1 MWLRWFV
8 SSAWV
13 GLTEQT
19 SAAQLHWDTRAT
31 LTGQRRNYS
40 RTSQSVSARWRL
52 PLAPRRRD
60 RIQPTCLEQS
70 ACAQTKISFQF
81 RVVKDTTEIHL
92 LGKKI
97 SQQCFLPKKKNFRVS
112 TGKLHW
118 LAPAHVRLHPILKYS
133 GPKNYG
139 GKEIHSILQT
149 VMSWRLLRSSVSSSW
164 TYMKLAYTMDKEKSI
179 SLLDLRTSVL
189 LRHG

>member
-1 MWLRWFV
+1 MLSIWWKKVQFQIYILQEMWLRWFV
-8 SSAWV
+8 SSAWA

-19 SAAQLHWDTRAT
+19 SAAQLHWDTRAA

-97 SQQCFLPKKKNFRVS
+97 SQQCFLPKKKKFQGIYWKTS
-112 TGKLHW
+112 
-118 LAPAHVRLHPILKYS
+118 LA
-133 GPKNYG
+133 
-139 GKEIHSILQT
+139 
-149 VMSWRLLRSSVSSSW
+149 SSS
-164 TYMKLAYTMDKEKSI
+164 TCQA
-179 SLLDLRTSVL
+179 TS
-189 LRHG
+189 HFKIFWP